1 MMVPSLVVFLSLMIT
16 VAIAGA
22 DGMRVAVTGAGGRT
36 GQLLVRKLLQN
47 PAFQNTLALVRTEK
61 SAKKVNN
68 HSHLSLFPSFDSLLI
83 LSSFLA
89 L

>member
-1 MMVPSLVVFLSLMIT
+1 MASSLLVFLALVIT
-16 VAIAGA
+16 LTIVRAA

-61 SAKKVNN
+61 SAKKVK
-68 HSHLSLFPSFDSLLI
+68 DSLQY
-83 LSSFLA
+83 SSFLVLIHVITTLLA
-89 L
+89 V

>member
-1 MMVPSLVVFLSLMIT
+1 MIT
-16 VAIAGA
+16 LTIVRAA

-61 SAKKVNN
+61 SAKKVK
-68 HSHLSLFPSFDSLLI
+68 DSLQY
-83 LSSFLA
+83 SSFLVLIHVITTLLA
-89 L
+89 V